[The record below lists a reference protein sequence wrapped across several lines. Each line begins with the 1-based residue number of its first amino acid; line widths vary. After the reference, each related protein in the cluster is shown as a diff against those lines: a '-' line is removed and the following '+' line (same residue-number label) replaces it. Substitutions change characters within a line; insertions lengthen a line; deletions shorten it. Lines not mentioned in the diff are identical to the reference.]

1 MRTITDQNLT
11 VRQGSEPAP
20 KYRTPPGHRV
30 LHLVIDQA
38 TFDLLHIQAI
48 RSRMKFTAYMQ
59 RFLQEAFPY
68 GEPGGPPVSKSPEE
82 PDDPSPARTIPR
94 SGPVP
99 GPPCT

>member
-1 MRTITDQNLT
+1 MVTKTDKQPA
-11 VRQGSEPAP
+11 RQEVPAGTP

-68 GEPGGPPVSKSPEE
+68 SEPIAPAPSTSPGEPDNV
-82 PDDPSPARTIPR
+82 TH
-94 SGPVP
+94 
-99 GPPCT
+99 T